1 MGFESR
7 VLPSC
12 EEPDFRYRVGYM
24 VKASGQI
31 EQELALLQQKTEQ
44 MAEALEPLYEGYLKA
59 LGEAG
64 KRQLVLAAYHLC
76 TKAYP
81 DKFLGLSWDKR
92 NQLQNA
98 LQKVAAKIQEQLAEQ
113 RESAK
118 ITSRRSQNHDGLAF
132 LQRLLEAR
140 AAGQSKFSSSEGR
153 EGDELLAEEDSL
165 AEAGL
170 GGEDSYPISF
180 SNSFEVEDKGG
191 FEDDFE
197 DADDVMGDVM
207 GFEDDGLGDSPER
220 LRQRADLD
228 EDDLD
233 FEMEVPAADQR
244 LTLNEEEDLLSA
256 LEGLARRSIQIN
268 GPGLAPGGSAEGEA
282 EQPLAPIH
290 LAKQQMLL
298 EKSIREV
305 FKAVSEEAN
314 ELLQKAD
321 VMPNFPR
328 ALLAAASDSRG
339 MGEPMNTVPNVVR
352 VSVRVMHGE
361 TMMEDSED
369 EDDEQFGEEPGETGS
384 RRRSMRE
391 RLSRK
396 RDPKPDRNF
405 DRRSGQGAG
414 PRPDQRSDQRPDQ
427 RPEMR
432 GRSDSPG
439 SSARRGR
446 RIMPQDVIEIDALPE
461 LAAISLRLSEV
472 EFTDPTV
479 SAWRSRLRQKLGEL
493 KKLGM
498 RYKKAQRSLET
509 AQAEDAWRSSWT
521 IRQDDASE

>member
-1 MGFESR
+1 
-7 VLPSC
+7 
-12 EEPDFRYRVGYM
+12 M

-64 KRQLVLAAYHLC
+64 KRQLVLAAFHLC

-81 DKFLGLSWDKR
+81 DKFLALSWDKR

-98 LQKVAAKIQEQLAEQ
+98 LQKVAVKIHGHLAEQ

-140 AAGQSKFSSSEGR
+140 ALGQSKYRSPQGR
-153 EGDELLAEEDSL
+153 EGDEPLAEEGR
-165 AEAGL
+165 A
-170 GGEDSYPISF
+170 GEDSYPINF
-180 SNSFEVEDKGG
+180 SHSFEVGEEGG

-197 DADDVMGDVM
+197 DDFEDTDEVM
-207 GFEDDGLGDSPER
+207 GFEEDGLGDSEQER
-220 LRQRADLD
+220 HRRYADSD

-268 GPGLAPGGSAEGEA
+268 GPSLGSPSNGGTDDEA

-305 FKAVSEEAN
+305 FKTVSEEAN
-314 ELLQKAD
+314 ELLQKAG
-321 VMPNFPR
+321 VMPNFPQ
-328 ALLAAASDSRG
+328 ALMAAAADARG
-339 MGEPMNTVPNVVR
+339 GEPMNAVPNVVR

-361 TMMEDSED
+361 AMMDSED
-369 EDDEQFGEEPGETGS
+369 EEDLGENLGEEGS
-384 RRRSMRE
+384 QSRSMRG
-391 RLSRK
+391 RMSRK
-396 RDPKPDRNF
+396 LNRRPERNF
-405 DRRSGQGAG
+405 DRRTGQ
-414 PRPDQRSDQRPDQ
+414 RDDMRDDQRDGQRDH
-427 RPEMR
+427 MR
-432 GRSDSPG
+432 GRSDSL
-439 SSARRGR
+439 SSARRVR

-493 KKLGM
+493 KKLGA

-521 IRQDDASE
+521 IRPEDASE

>member
-1 MGFESR
+1 
-7 VLPSC
+7 
-12 EEPDFRYRVGYM
+12 M

-64 KRQLVLAAYHLC
+64 ARQLVLAAYHLC

-81 DKFLGLSWDKR
+81 DKFLALSWDKR

-98 LQKVAAKIQEQLAEQ
+98 LQQVAARIYVQLAEQ

-118 ITSRRSQNHDGLAF
+118 TTSRRSQNHDGLAF

-140 AAGQSKFSSSEGR
+140 AASQSEFSSSSGR
-153 EGDELLAEEDSL
+153 EGDELLAEEGHAGEDS
-165 AEAGL
+165 A
-170 GGEDSYPISF
+170 GEDSYPVDF
-180 SNSFEVEDKGG
+180 SNPFEVEDEGG
-191 FEDDFE
+191 FGDDFE
-197 DADDVMGDVM
+197 DADDVMG
-207 GFEDDGLGDSPER
+207 FEDDGLGGHADS
-220 LRQRADLD
+220 D

-268 GPGLAPGGSAEGEA
+268 GPGSDDSPDDGA
-282 EQPLAPIH
+282 EQPLAPVH

-328 ALLAAASDSRG
+328 ALLAVASDARG
-339 MGEPMNTVPNVVR
+339 GEPINAVPNVVR

-361 TMMEDSED
+361 TMVEDSED
-369 EDDEQFGEEPGETGS
+369 EDDEQQQQILDEPDEDS
-384 RRRSMRE
+384 SQRRSMQE
-391 RLSRK
+391 QMSRK
-396 RDPKPDRNF
+396 LDRRKPERNF
-405 DRRSGQGAG
+405 DPRSGRRAN
-414 PRPDQRSDQRPDQ
+414 
-427 RPEMR
+427 MK
-432 GRSDSPG
+432 GRSGSMG
-439 SSARRGR
+439 SSSQRVR
-446 RIMPQDVIEIDALPE
+446 RIVPQDVMAIDALPE

-493 KKLGM
+493 KKLGV

-521 IRQDDASE
+521 IRQNDASE

>member
-1 MGFESR
+1 
-7 VLPSC
+7 
-12 EEPDFRYRVGYM
+12 M
-24 VKASGQI
+24 VKASSQI

-44 MAEALEPLYEGYLKA
+44 MADALEPLYEGYLKA
-59 LGEAG
+59 LSEAG
-64 KRQLVLAAYHLC
+64 SRQLVLAAYHLC

-81 DKFLGLSWDKR
+81 DKFLALSWDRR

-98 LQKVAAKIQEQLAEQ
+98 LQKAAAKIYAQLTEQ

-118 ITSRRSQNHDGLAF
+118 IASRRSQNHEGLAF

-140 AAGQSKFSSSEGR
+140 ASGQSEARSAKNRS
-153 EGDELLAEEDSL
+153 GDELLAEENSA
-165 AEAGL
+165 AEDEADL
-170 GGEDSYPISF
+170 DRYDGGDRSIDTPYPIDF
-180 SNSFEVEDKGG
+180 SSAFEVDSRGDFADDFDTDEAI
-191 FEDDFE
+191 DFE
-197 DADDVMGDVM
+197 DEDSGDA
-207 GFEDDGLGDSPER
+207 SS
-220 LRQRADLD
+220 RQRRRRADSD

-256 LEGLARRSIQIN
+256 LAGLTRRSIQLN
-268 GPGLAPGGSAEGEA
+268 SSSSPSGLPAGNADSES
-282 EQPLAPIH
+282 EQPLAPVH

-305 FKAVSEEAN
+305 FQAVSEEAN

-339 MGEPMNTVPNVVR
+339 MGEPINAVPNVVR

-361 TMMEDSED
+361 AMMESEED
-369 EDDEQFGEEPGETGS
+369 EFEEDFDEDLDEES
-384 RRRSMRE
+384 SQRRSTRGRM
-391 RLSRK
+391 SRK
-396 RDPKPDRNF
+396 LNRKPNRNF
-405 DRRSGQGAG
+405 ERNAER
-414 PRPDQRSDQRPDQ
+414 RSDQDSEESGRRSD
-427 RPEMR
+427 MR
-432 GRSDSPG
+432 GRSSSSG
-439 SSARRGR
+439 SSARRMR
-446 RIMPQDVIEIDALPE
+446 RIAPQDLMEIDALPE

-472 EFTDPTV
+472 EFADPTV
-479 SAWRSRLRQKLGEL
+479 SAWRGRLRQKLGEL

-509 AQAEDAWRSSWT
+509 AQAEDAWRASWT
-521 IRQDDASE
+521 AQQDNANS

>member
-1 MGFESR
+1 
-7 VLPSC
+7 
-12 EEPDFRYRVGYM
+12 M

-44 MAEALEPLYEGYLKA
+44 MAEALEPLYEGYLEA
-59 LGEAG
+59 LGEAS

-81 DKFLGLSWDKR
+81 DKFLALSWDKR

-140 AAGQSKFSSSEGR
+140 AAGQSKFSPSSNGPSNGPSNGQ

-165 AEAGL
+165 AEEGHA
-170 GGEDSYPISF
+170 GEDSYPIDF
-180 SNSFEVEDKGG
+180 SNSFEVEDEGS

-197 DADDVMGDVM
+197 ADDDAMGDDVMGDVI
-207 GFEDDGLGDSPER
+207 GFEDDGLGDSPQGR
-220 LRQRADLD
+220 LRRRDDLD
-228 EDDLD
+228 DDDFD

-268 GPGLAPGGSAEGEA
+268 GPGLASGDRAEGGA
-282 EQPLAPIH
+282 AQPLAPIH

-305 FKAVSEEAN
+305 FKTVSEEAN

-369 EDDEQFGEEPGETGS
+369 EDDELLSEEPGGESS
-384 RRRSMRE
+384 RRRSMRD
-391 RLSRK
+391 RLSRR
-396 RDPKPDRNF
+396 RDPKPEQNF
-405 DRRSGQGAG
+405 DRRSGPNAGQRPGQG
-414 PRPDQRSDQRPDQ
+414 SDQGSGQ

-432 GRSDSPG
+432 GRSDSPS
-439 SSARRGR
+439 SSAHRMRRM
-446 RIMPQDVIEIDALPE
+446 MPQDVMQIDALPE

-479 SAWRSRLRQKLGEL
+479 SAWRGRLRQKLGEL

-498 RYKKAQRSLET
+498 RYKKTQRSLET

-521 IRQDDASE
+521 VRQDDASE